1 MVIIGDGPGGYEGAL
16 VARQLGAD
24 VTLVSAG
31 RIGGSAVLT
40 DCVPSK
46 TLIATSEAIDQ
57 AAASGYL
64 GVRIDG
70 RPADRS
76 AFSVDLATVNERIL
90 ELAHAQS
97 AGIRQHLEQAGVEIV
112 HGRGTLTSEATIEVT
127 NDDASW
133 EITADTILLATGARP
148 RVLADAAPDG
158 ERILSWEQIYR
169 LDELPEHLIV
179 VGSGVTRAEFASAFH
194 ALGSTLTLVS
204 SSDRVLPGEDV
215 DVPSV
220 LEDVFTRRGLNVCS
234 RSRAVAA
241 RRVDNSVI
249 VTSDD

>member
-1 MVIIGDGPGGYEGAL
+1 MSQLSRVVIIGDGPGGYEGAL

-24 VTLVSAG
+24 VTFVSAG

-158 ERILSWEQIYR
+158 ERILSWGR
-169 LDELPEHLIV
+169 STNSTNLP
-179 VGSGVTRAEFASAFH
+179 
-194 ALGSTLTLVS
+194 ST
-204 SSDRVLPGEDV
+204 
-215 DVPSV
+215 
-220 LEDVFTRRGLNVCS
+220 
-234 RSRAVAA
+234 
-241 RRVDNSVI
+241 
-249 VTSDD
+249 

>member
-76 AFSVDLATVNERIL
+76 AFSVDPPP
-90 ELAHAQS
+90 S
-97 AGIRQHLEQAGVEIV
+97 
-112 HGRGTLTSEATIEVT
+112 TSE
-127 NDDASW
+127 
-133 EITADTILLATGARP
+133 
-148 RVLADAAPDG
+148 
-158 ERILSWEQIYR
+158 
-169 LDELPEHLIV
+169 
-179 VGSGVTRAEFASAFH
+179 
-194 ALGSTLTLVS
+194 S
-204 SSDRVLPGEDV
+204 SSSPTRKVPAFVNTSNRPG
-215 DVPSV
+215 
-220 LEDVFTRRGLNVCS
+220 S
-234 RSRAVAA
+234 RSSMVGAH
-241 RRVDNSVI
+241 
-249 VTSDD
+249 